1 MILFERTGLPS
12 PYARWIA
19 AAAAVLALGCVPA
32 ADTNDDGND
41 SGVDDTMSTMTMT
54 SADSSSTDPTA
65 SDGSTGTLPM
75 NVSFSSQIQP
85 ILDENCVVGVAG
97 QACHQTGGSWFPTIY
112 TADMS
117 YATLLEG
124 DPSQSVLPYV
134 TPMDIENSYVWR
146 KLTNTITGVG
156 RGLPMPSVDT
166 SVTPPMEAP
175 PLPQAE
181 MDLIHAWINEGAMN
195 N

>member
-1 MILFERTGLPS
+1 MILFERIGLPS
-12 PYARWIA
+12 PSARWIA

-41 SGVDDTMSTMTMT
+41 SGVDDTMLTMTAG
-54 SADSSSTDPTA
+54 SDSSSTDPTA
-65 SDGSTGTLPM
+65 ADGSTGTLPM
-75 NVSFSSQIQP
+75 DVSFSSQIQP
-85 ILDENCVVGVAG
+85 ILDANCVEGIAG
-97 QACHQTGGSWFPTIY
+97 QACHQTGGSWFPTIF
-112 TADMS
+112 TPDMS

-134 TPMDIENSYVWR
+134 TPMDIENSYIWR

-166 SVTPPMEAP
+166 SVSPPEEAP